1 MGAFDRVVLTAA
13 TIRAVDKTRLGCL
26 VVLALAAVQ
35 TIATLGV
42 GSLELTA
49 LAVLFNAAAAFSAYL
64 VLRRP
69 TRTRW
74 PLAIWTAGFFGWHVT
89 GLITMAGLVS
99 TDLDAVF
106 YFGSQ
111 RELSI
116 AYQVLL
122 GTAAGFAV
130 HLLLPRPEKR

>member
-1 MGAFDRVVLTAA
+1 M
-13 TIRAVDKTRLGCL
+13 DKTRLGCL
-26 VVLALAAVQ
+26 LVLGLAAVQ
-35 TIATLGV
+35 TIGTVGV
-42 GSLELTA
+42 GSLELGA

-69 TRTRW
+69 DRTRW
-74 PLAIWTAGFFGWHVT
+74 PLVVWTAAFFGWHVT
-89 GLITMAGLVS
+89 GLLTMAGIVT

-106 YFGSQ
+106 YLGSQ

-122 GTAAGFAV
+122 ATAAGFAV
-130 HLLLPRPEKR
+130 HLLLPRPSSVRRR